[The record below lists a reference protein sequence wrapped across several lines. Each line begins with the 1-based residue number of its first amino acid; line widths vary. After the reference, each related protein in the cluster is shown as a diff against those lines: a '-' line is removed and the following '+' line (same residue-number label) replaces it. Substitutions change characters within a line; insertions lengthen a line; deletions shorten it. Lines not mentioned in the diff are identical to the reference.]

1 MAKQFR
7 VGVIVPVAD
16 EASAALV
23 TQKLQEATTATTA
36 TTTTDLHIGAWV
48 VRQRE
53 GAPFSGRVLVDFTV
67 QADTLVEAQARALDW
82 TRAALVRG
90 NVIAGAGEPESTDD
104 RTLF

>member
-23 TQKLQEATTATTA
+23 TQKLQEATTTTQA
-36 TTTTDLHIGAWV
+36 HIGAWV
-48 VRQRE
+48 ARRRKGE
-53 GAPFSGRVLVDFTV
+53 PFTGKVLVDFTV

-90 NVIAGAGEPESTDD
+90 NAIAGAGEPEPTDD